1 MHVLKVV
8 FLKFGL
14 KSLVPRKK
22 LLNSFR
28 TPWLLE

>member
-22 LLNSFR
+22 LAQQFSH
-28 TPWLLE
+28 PVAS